1 MGKEQCELASSR
13 ALPPG
18 RAAPKSGEYTPGSA
32 LIIRATVVDSAQNS
46 ARGTL
51 LWTPATVAR
60 REGKMSGETATLAE
74 FKRATQEA
82 SGRNL
87 KCSGKTLYGRHI
99 QRSCNM
105 GTASNRAALSPFIK
119 GVSLA
124 TEKLVVATTLSS
136 FVTRAQLHRLR
147 KNTSATTFSSFVTR
161 ARLQPGRKRLKRRVG
176 ASQAAEKLFL
186 YRKAKNRSRQEA
198 LGAIRKGRLMV

>member
-1 MGKEQCELASSR
+1 
-13 ALPPG
+13 
-18 RAAPKSGEYTPGSA
+18 
-32 LIIRATVVDSAQNS
+32 
-46 ARGTL
+46 
-51 LWTPATVAR
+51 
-60 REGKMSGETATLAE
+60 MSGETATLAE